1 MRGHVAVGAGAAL
14 ALAFLTA
21 GPASAQKPGEFMR
34 PCRRSDLLG
43 VWRVLRFGF
52 ATGATVDRAH
62 PDYQPHQR
70 YVFHS
75 NATMAYLASPTP
87 WPTEEERA
95 LATTPASV
103 TWALEAGG
111 RLVRQVEGAA
121 RVEASECRVVTQAVK
136 DPRGSQPTA
145 QPGDLLLT
153 DQGNDNRPT
162 TRRLLRRLSSAE

>member
-1 MRGHVAVGAGAAL
+1 MRRHVALGAGAAL
-14 ALAFLTA
+14 ALAVLTA
-21 GPASAQKPGEFMR
+21 GPAAGQKAEEFMR

-52 ATGATVDRAH
+52 ATSATVDRTH

-75 NATMAYLASPTP
+75 NATMAYLASPMP
-87 WPTEEERA
+87 WPIEEERA
-95 LATTPASV
+95 LATAPAPV

-111 RLVRQVEGAA
+111 RLVRRVDGGT
-121 RVEASECRVVTQAVK
+121 RVEASECRVVTQTVK

>member
-52 ATGATVDRAH
+52 ANGATVDRAH

-75 NATMAYLASPTP
+75 MAYLASPTP
-87 WPTEEERA
+87 WPIEEERA